1 MTMMPAVSMFFNV
14 AFLLLSLRATS
25 IFSRCIIKAIN
36 AFSTTSL
43 SELHGKK
50 LLVDLPCY
58 PWQSTYSPIEEAG
71 DFFETWP
78 IKQPS

>member
-1 MTMMPAVSMFFNV
+1 MTKMPAVSMFFNF

-58 PWQSTYSPIEEAG
+58 PWQSTYSPIEKAG
-71 DFFETWP
+71 DFFET
-78 IKQPS
+78 

>member
-1 MTMMPAVSMFFNV
+1 VTMMPAVSFFNV

-25 IFSRCIIKAIN
+25 IFCRCIIKAIN

-50 LLVDLPCY
+50 LLVVLPCY

-71 DFFETWP
+71 DFSEQRWP